1 MRPTGAV
8 LVLAWAGMLA
18 AFLLL
23 AVHGVQ
29 IATGVETNP
38 TTTTTLIDDETG
50 MQLIPGP
57 PGPPGEQGERG
68 FPGIP
73 GSDGENG
80 ESIIG
85 APGGQGLPG
94 RPGEDGS
101 DGADSVVPGP
111 RGSPGESIVGPP
123 GEPGQDS
130 VVPGPQGERGVQGPP
145 GIECPDGFTLQMV
158 RVEDDLR
165 DGDEVNLFVC
175 AA

>member
-8 LVLAWAGMLA
+8 LVLAWAGMAA

-29 IATGVETNP
+29 IATGVNTTP
-38 TTTTTLIDDETG
+38 TTTTVLVDEETG

-57 PGPPGEQGERG
+57 PGPPGPQGERG
-68 FPGIP
+68 SPGIP
-73 GSDGENG
+73 GSDGE
-80 ESIIG
+80 SIIG
-85 APGGQGLPG
+85 PPGPRGLAGSPGQ
-94 RPGEDGS
+94 DGS

-111 RGSPGESIVGPP
+111 RGLPGESIVGPP
-123 GEPGQDS
+123 GAPGQDS

-145 GIECPDGFTLQMV
+145 GIECPDGFSLQTV
-158 RVEDDLR
+158 RVDDDLR

-175 AA
+175 AAGG